1 MLIDDS
7 RMAKGKGK
15 GKGKGDGKGAQAP
28 SLRARRVRSGVDD
41 RVPQVIF
48 ATCQFRSSDG
58 LRALMDFQ

>member
-28 SLRARRVRSGVDD
+28 SLPDAESEHRVSARDASRGWR
-41 RVPQVIF
+41 REW
-48 ATCQFRSSDG
+48 
-58 LRALMDFQ
+58 